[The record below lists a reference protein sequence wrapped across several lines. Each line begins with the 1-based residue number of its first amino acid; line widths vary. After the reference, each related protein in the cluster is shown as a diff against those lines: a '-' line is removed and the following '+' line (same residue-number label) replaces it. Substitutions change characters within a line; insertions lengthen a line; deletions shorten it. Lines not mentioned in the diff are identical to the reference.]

1 MKLEM
6 LIDELQEIVDSAF
19 KMPFSGSKKVVNA
32 ERIQEIV
39 EEMRTNMPQE
49 VRQAKSIVADRNNII
64 NKAKKE
70 AEMVVQQA
78 EERAKAMVERN
89 EITRQAQQK
98 ATEIVAKAE
107 EEATQVKQA
116 ANRYIEHIMKKADD
130 DLSLNLAAL
139 KKTRQNLRTYQTKN
153 ESSGKSGGR
162 TARTAKRDSNNEDG
176 GDKQ

>member
-19 KMPFSGSKKVVNA
+19 KMPFSGGKKVVNA

-162 TARTAKRDSNNEDG
+162 TATLGTFCNNNG
-176 GDKQ
+176 GETR

>member
-19 KMPFSGSKKVVNA
+19 KMPFSGGKKVVNA

-98 ATEIVAKAE
+98 ATEMVAKAE
-107 EEATQVKQA
+107 EEAAQVKQA

-153 ESSGKSGGR
+153 ESSAKSGGR
-162 TARTAKRDSNNEDG
+162 TARTVKHDSNNEDG